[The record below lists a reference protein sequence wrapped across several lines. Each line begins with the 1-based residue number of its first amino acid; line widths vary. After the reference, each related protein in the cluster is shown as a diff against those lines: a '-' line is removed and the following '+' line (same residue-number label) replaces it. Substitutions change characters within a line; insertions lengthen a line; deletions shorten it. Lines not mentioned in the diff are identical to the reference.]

1 MKSKYSKTTRQL
13 LDEIRQN
20 QLDETITAVKNKAK
34 KTGMPYSI
42 LKKVYDRGMAAWK
55 GGHRPGATQVQWALA
70 RVNSFVTKSSGTWGG
85 ADKDLAKK
93 VRAAEGFEFSVCE
106 KCGGEECV
114 CEEFEKENLDEG
126 TMRVSGI
133 KYGSHNEYFKG
144 VIKKELPNLVAK
156 SSPNTSDVIT
166 FSGSKSDLQKLADIA
181 KKRDYRVGD
190 IKEELEEGK
199 MSEIDRMSKDGKSAE
214 EIAKALKLDVKAVK
228 SVLGE
233 ADLSKK
239 QIKMVHK
246 VADDLPKKG
255 FKDRYGKDKGDAVRF
270 GTATNMVKKKL
281 GIDEEEDINE
291 LTVSMD
297 KVNKA
302 QKIAKKFAGNMTK
315 AVAEIEK
322 IAKGLSDMSFV
333 KQALA
338 KYNEDLEKDDEKQ
351 VKDVIK
357 GLKKGSALHAKQ
369 AKELEKQIADE
380 VELEESSWE
389 KNKDILPPH
398 LKKLFD
404 KDGNLKNPRS
414 QAVFDKMIKD
424 AGGPAGFIKKHKLR
438 EDISEAGPCW
448 KGFKQVGMKKKG
460 GKMVPNCVPTEDTD
474 YDFKVLDLE
483 DLDENLDVRYDIKK
497 QGWFDKQGKRRYLG
511 IGQTNALMKK
521 ALDKAKRTGDFIN
534 PFKMTH
540 GQKAEDLE
548 ERFPRKGDYAVHS
561 QKKGTPIKN
570 IDHFATKQD
579 ADDFA
584 AKVKKDGGKVSSI
597 TKLEDLD
604 AQPQDKDVKKVK
616 GTQPKKY
623 YKDLK
628 KDTKKKRANFFKNRP
643 GYKKS
648 DDDDDYKAAPGDKEA
663 KTKPSTFT
671 KKFKKMYGEEV
682 LNEFTAAQIKTLE
695 REYAPLKGKRMS
707 VDQLNKMTGMIK
719 KMSKDQLNKLA
730 QASIPFVTST
740 AKSELV
746 INRGMKWTDFKED
759 INEDVEEVVKLKAE
773 IEKLTREKEEL
784 EKRAAAASQDKSA
797 PIPNPDTGEVP
808 LKVGLAQAILKLK
821 KDAREADKK
830 MKMTGKKIMQMAKE
844 HFMMEDVSDQAKALG
859 LDYMNFGRYG
869 KDGKVTHKS
878 MGGKLQPVKGKDDK
892 KSDKKSKDSDD
903 ESPEAVDKK
912 ARKFMSDLEKGNLE
926 DEDGF
931 GLELDFEDE
940 MSFEPIQD
948 KARELG
954 LDDVVQDLEDVGSYV
969 AEMEPEKAEAEFRK
983 VVAKYSGKPDRAVEM
998 AKKSSEAIDMMTDT
1012 EYDMVQPFLSDLNM
1026 TMDMLKKA
1034 VNSDKT
1040 SKGFN
1045 PEVIDALQNTREI
1058 IGDLRDFAEVGDED
1072 DQELFDQLDG
1082 EIEYMADDSEDHD
1095 EYTKQ
1100 SKVISSVETAQKI
1113 IKKLIKRT
1121 KDYEIK
1127 EATNIAKKEDES
1139 QVLTFRDLKK
1149 KLDISDIQKILP
1161 DKKKKEMKLSKEK
1174 TKIKIDPEMDISP
1187 SAGGNAQ
1194 AASNN

>member
-1 MKSKYSKTTRQL
+1 MSRWGKTSGQL
-13 LDEIRQN
+13 LEEI
-20 QLDETITAVKNKAK
+20 QLAEAIKGLQNKAK

-55 GGHRPGATQVQWALA
+55 GGHRPGATQQQWAFA

-93 VRAAEGFEFSVCE
+93 VRAAENFEFSVCE

-114 CEEFEKENLDEG
+114 CEEFEKENLD
-126 TMRVSGI
+126 
-133 KYGSHNEYFKG
+133 
-144 VIKKELPNLVAK
+144 
-156 SSPNTSDVIT
+156 
-166 FSGSKSDLQKLADIA
+166 
-181 KKRDYRVGD
+181 
-190 IKEELEEGK
+190 EGK

-233 ADLSKK
+233 KVDNPYAIGMAAAMKSTGDEPPLKKSTIKKAHDIADK
-239 QIKMVHK
+239 I
-246 VADDLPKKG
+246 
-255 FKDRYGKDKGDAVRF
+255 KDK
-270 GTATNMVKKKL
+270 
-281 GIDEEEDINE
+281 EENINE

-297 KVNKA
+297 KVYKA
-302 QKIAKKFAGNMTK
+302 KQIAKKMAGNMTG
-315 AVAEIEK
+315 AVREIEK

-389 KNKDILPPH
+389 KNKNILPPH

-404 KDGNLKNPRS
+404 KDGNLKNPKS

-424 AGGPAGFIKKHKLR
+424 AGGPQGFIKKHKLR
-438 EDISEAGPCW
+438 EEDLPEACW

-460 GKMVPNCVPTEDTD
+460 GKMVPNCVPT
-474 YDFKVLDLE
+474 
-483 DLDENLDVRYDIKK
+483 
-497 QGWFDKQGKRRYLG
+497 
-511 IGQTNALMKK
+511 
-521 ALDKAKRTGDFIN
+521 
-534 PFKMTH
+534 
-540 GQKAEDLE
+540 
-548 ERFPRKGDYAVHS
+548 
-561 QKKGTPIKN
+561 
-570 IDHFATKQD
+570 
-579 ADDFA
+579 
-584 AKVKKDGGKVSSI
+584 
-597 TKLEDLD
+597 EDLD

-623 YKDLK
+623 YKDLN
-628 KDTKKKRANFFKNRP
+628 KDTKKKRADFFKNRP
-643 GYKKS
+643 DYKKS
-648 DDDDDYKAAPGDKEA
+648 DDDDDYKAAPGDKTA

-695 REYAPLKGKRMS
+695 KEYAPLRGKRMS
-707 VDQLNKMTGMIK
+707 PDQLNKMMGMIK
-719 KMSKDQLNKLA
+719 RMSKDQLNKLA

-773 IEKLTREKEEL
+773 IEKLTKEKEEL
-784 EKRAAAASQDKSA
+784 EKRHKADIQDKSA
-797 PIPNPDTGEVP
+797 PIPNPNTGEVP

-821 KDAREADKK
+821 KDAKKADDK
-830 MKMTGKKIMQMAKE
+830 MKMTGKKIMQMARE
-844 HFMMEDVSDQAKALG
+844 HYLMENVSDQAKALG

-878 MGGKLQPVKGKDDK
+878 IAGKLKPVKDASGP
-892 KSDKKSKDSDD
+892 DKKSKDKSDD
-903 ESPEAVDKK
+903 DKSPEAVDKK
-912 ARKFMSDLEKGNLE
+912 ARKFISDLEKGNLE
-926 DEDGF
+926 DDDLGTI
-931 GLELDFEDE
+931 ELDFEDE
-940 MSFEPIQD
+940 NSITAACD
-948 KARELG
+948 AARDQG
-954 LDDVVQDLEDVGSYV
+954 LDDLAMEIEDEVGSYT
-969 AEMEPEKAEAEFRK
+969 AEMEPEEAEAGFRRI
-983 VVAKYSGKPDRAVEM
+983 VAKYSGKPDRAVEM
-998 AKKSSEAIDMMTDT
+998 AKKVDQAIDMMVDT

-1026 TMDMLKKA
+1026 TMDMLKKS

-1040 SKGFN
+1040 GYKFN
-1045 PEVIDALQNTREI
+1045 PEVIGTLQNTREVL
-1058 IGDLRDFAEVGDED
+1058 GDLRDFAEVGDED
-1072 DQELFDQLDG
+1072 DLELFDELDG
-1082 EIEYMADDSEDHD
+1082 EIEYMADENEDHD

-1139 QVLTFRDLKK
+1139 EVLTFKDLKK
-1149 KLDISDIQKILP
+1149 KLEISDIQKMLP

-1174 TKIKIDPEMDISP
+1174 TKIQIDPEMDISP
-1187 SAGGNAQ
+1187 SAGGDAQ
-1194 AASNN
+1194 ISSN

>member
-20 QLDETITAVKNKAK
+20 QIDETITAVKNKAK

-93 VRAAEGFEFSVCE
+93 VRAAEEFEFAVCE

-114 CEEFEKENLDEG
+114 CEEFE
-126 TMRVSGI
+126 
-133 KYGSHNEYFKG
+133 
-144 VIKKELPNLVAK
+144 
-156 SSPNTSDVIT
+156 
-166 FSGSKSDLQKLADIA
+166 
-181 KKRDYRVGD
+181 
-190 IKEELEEGK
+190 KEELEEGK

-302 QKIAKKFAGNMTK
+302 QKIAKKMAGNMTGAIK
-315 AVAEIEK
+315 EIEK
-322 IAKGLSDMSFV
+322 IAKGLSNMSFV

-338 KYNEDLEKDDEKQ
+338 KYNEDLEKEEGFASDAQRRAAFASGYKAKGKKGKKEDLEKDDEKQ
-351 VKDVIK
+351 VKKVIA
-357 GLKKGSALHAKQ
+357 GLKKASGLHAKQ
-369 AKELEKQIADE
+369 AKSLEKQISDE

-389 KNKDILPPH
+389 KNKNILPPH

-404 KDGNLKNPRS
+404 KDGNLKNPKS

-540 GQKAEDLE
+540 GQKAEDL
-548 ERFPRKGDYAVHS
+548 
-561 QKKGTPIKN
+561 
-570 IDHFATKQD
+570 
-579 ADDFA
+579 
-584 AKVKKDGGKVSSI
+584 
-597 TKLEDLD
+597 D

-628 KDTKKKRANFFKNRP
+628 KDTKKKRADFFKNRP

-671 KKFKKMYGEEV
+671 KKFKKMYGEEQ

-695 REYAPLKGKRMS
+695 REYAPLKGRRMS
-707 VDQLNKMTGMIK
+707 PEQLNKMTGMIK
-719 KMSKDQLNKLA
+719 KMTKDQLNKLA

-746 INRGMKWTDFKED
+746 INRGMKWTDFKEGLK
-759 INEDVEEVVKLKAE
+759 NESADKETTSATVSKKTDDKEKLKQE
-773 IEKLTREKEEL
+773 IEKLEKENQLLKVKNL
-784 EKRAAAASQDKSA
+784 EKSQKTVE
-797 PIPNPDTGEVP
+797 PNKDTGEVP
-808 LKVGLAQAILKLK
+808 LKVGLAQ
-821 KDAREADKK
+821 
-830 MKMTGKKIMQMAKE
+830 
-844 HFMMEDVSDQAKALG
+844 
-859 LDYMNFGRYG
+859 
-869 KDGKVTHKS
+869 
-878 MGGKLQPVKGKDDK
+878 
-892 KSDKKSKDSDD
+892 
-903 ESPEAVDKK
+903 
-912 ARKFMSDLEKGNLE
+912 
-926 DEDGF
+926 
-931 GLELDFEDE
+931 
-940 MSFEPIQD
+940 
-948 KARELG
+948 
-954 LDDVVQDLEDVGSYV
+954 
-969 AEMEPEKAEAEFRK
+969 
-983 VVAKYSGKPDRAVEM
+983 
-998 AKKSSEAIDMMTDT
+998 
-1012 EYDMVQPFLSDLNM
+1012 
-1026 TMDMLKKA
+1026 
-1034 VNSDKT
+1034 
-1040 SKGFN
+1040 
-1045 PEVIDALQNTREI
+1045 
-1058 IGDLRDFAEVGDED
+1058 
-1072 DQELFDQLDG
+1072 
-1082 EIEYMADDSEDHD
+1082 
-1095 EYTKQ
+1095 
-1100 SKVISSVETAQKI
+1100 KI
-1113 IKKLIKRT
+1113 IKDMRDGKKYKMKEKETTKLKVGT
-1121 KDYEIK
+1121 G
-1127 EATNIAKKEDES
+1127 
-1139 QVLTFRDLKK
+1139 
-1149 KLDISDIQKILP
+1149 
-1161 DKKKKEMKLSKEK
+1161 K
-1174 TKIKIDPEMDISP
+1174 TKIEIDPKMDISA